1 MTGQEALN
9 ALDAAIVA
17 QKQQRQAKTD
27 RVCDEA
33 LRVARDALA
42 LWSQE
47 LKAEQKMI
55 NELLDVLSECAEY
68 LDNYADYEDDGY
80 GSMEPNRAARLLYD
94 VQQAI
99 NKAEGMSKKDGAIEL
114 EGTITESLP
123 NAMFRVELDNGH
135 KVLAHIS
142 GKMRM
147 HYIRILPDDRVVV
160 ELSPYDLTRG
170 RIVYRYK

>member
-1 MTGQEALN
+1 MTGQEALA
-9 ALDAAIVA
+9 ALDAAIVE
-17 QKQQRQAKTD
+17 QERQRQARAD

-68 LDNYADYEDDGY
+68 LDRYADYEDDGD
-80 GSMEPNRAARLLYD
+80 GGTEPNRALRLLSD

-99 NKAEGMSKKDGAIEL
+99 NKAEGMS
-114 EGTITESLP
+114 
-123 NAMFRVELDNGH
+123 R
-135 KVLAHIS
+135 
-142 GKMRM
+142 
-147 HYIRILPDDRVVV
+147 
-160 ELSPYDLTRG
+160 
-170 RIVYRYK
+170 

>member
-1 MTGQEALN
+1 MTGQEALA
-9 ALDAAIVA
+9 ALDAAIVE
-17 QKQQRQAKTD
+17 QERQRQAQTD

-99 NKAEGMSKKDGAIEL
+99 NKAEGVSK
-114 EGTITESLP
+114 
-123 NAMFRVELDNGH
+123 
-135 KVLAHIS
+135 
-142 GKMRM
+142 
-147 HYIRILPDDRVVV
+147 
-160 ELSPYDLTRG
+160 
-170 RIVYRYK
+170 